1 MPIIHL
7 SLILLRSNPPLK
19 TLITCERVN
28 SFEWQTLIESLNNH
42 TLSYQEGEF
51 SSQVK
56 FMPKYTY
63 VQYTTRWA
71 YYSHELF
78 WIESQSV
85 AITLGSFDNLKQEL
99 TTVDFRAKGMYRDV
113 GGLVPTNFV
122 KYIVP
127 VPCRMTM
134 EDGVC
139 STIVIKSWQAQDW
152 LDGRLS
158 SIFLAS
164 SVFDL

>member
-28 SFEWQTLIESLNNH
+28 SFEWQTLIKSLNNH

-99 TTVDFRAKGMYRDV
+99 MTVDFRAVRTYRDV
-113 GGLVPTNFV
+113 EDFSLPNFV
-122 KYIVP
+122 K
-127 VPCRMTM
+127 
-134 EDGVC
+134 D
-139 STIVIKSWQAQDW
+139 IKSF
-152 LDGRLS
+152 
-158 SIFLAS
+158 SIRGKRICQRHKLVPLILFKLRRP
-164 SVFDL
+164 FDLTH